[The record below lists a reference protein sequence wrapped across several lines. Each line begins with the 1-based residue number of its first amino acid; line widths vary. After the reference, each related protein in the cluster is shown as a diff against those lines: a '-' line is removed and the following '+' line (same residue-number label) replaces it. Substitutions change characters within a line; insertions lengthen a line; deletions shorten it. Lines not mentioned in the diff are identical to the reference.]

1 MTNPHLSRD
10 KQRLCFADGD
20 LTKATNCI
28 IICLT
33 SAQTPPKTKTKTN
46 TELVKRWP
54 CIEKERRRLTE
65 TYGIKEGRWSRT
77 TRDDV
82 SLYVILAYDTGI
94 REEDELLM
102 LVNMLADICR
112 THEDATICLP
122 EYAGLTPD
130 DNRWW
135 RLLAA
140 IDHLPICV
148 MRRVPEKT
156 PKLPQRQHIEAR
168 TRRRGEGT
176 EVVFAVFVVLTAL
189 LLLYMAAT
197 S

>member
-10 KQRLCFADGD
+10 KRRLCFTDGD

-28 IICLT
+28 VVCLT
-33 SAQTPPKTKTKTN
+33 SAQTPPKTKTVI
-46 TELVKRWP
+46 ELAKQWP
-54 CIEKERRRLTE
+54 HVEKKRRRLTE
-65 TYGIKEGRWSRT
+65 TYGIEEGRWSRT
-77 TRDDV
+77 TRDGV
-82 SLYVILAYDTGI
+82 SLYVILAYDT
-94 REEDELLM
+94 RMCEADELL
-102 LVNMLADICR
+102 MLADICR

-148 MRRVPEKT
+148 VRRIPGKT
-156 PKLPQRQHIEAR
+156 PELPQRQQIETQA
-168 TRRRGEGT
+168 RRRVEGA
-176 EVVFAVFVVLTAL
+176 EVAFAVFVVLTAS